1 MVVENIEQLFTDT
14 VLRHLFPAERADAFF
29 DALYGDA
36 AEGAY
41 DITLSFQGLKKDAIE
56 FRFDLHRRPGKCLAC
71 NLTYG
76 LPPVFLRHPIINI
89 EELVRDIEKRLTDKA
104 RCSRWELGQT
114 REISGDLH
122 VVPLTVFLDR
132 TAG

>member
-1 MVVENIEQLFTDT
+1 MPAENIDQLFPET
-14 VLRHLFPAERADAFF
+14 VLRQLFSAEKTDAFF
-29 DALYGDA
+29 EALYGDS

-41 DITLSFQGLKKDAIE
+41 DIAFSFQGLNKDALE
-56 FRFDLHRRPGKCLAC
+56 FSFDLHRRPGKCLAC

-76 LPPVFLRHPIINI
+76 LPQVFSRHPIINI
-89 EELVRDIEKRLTDKA
+89 RELVRDIENRLDGKA
-104 RCSRWELGQT
+104 TCIRWELRET
-114 REISGDLH
+114 REISSDLH

>member
-1 MVVENIEQLFTDT
+1 MFVENIDQLFTET
-14 VLRHLFPAERADAFF
+14 ALRHLFPAKRADAFF
-29 DALYGDA
+29 EALYGDA

-41 DITLSFQGLKKDAIE
+41 DITLSFHGLKENALE

-76 LPPVFLRHPIINI
+76 LPQVFSRHPIIDI
-89 EELVRDIEKRLTDKA
+89 GGLVRDIEKRLAGKA
-104 RCSRWELGQT
+104 TCSRWELGET
-114 REISGDLH
+114 TEISSDLH